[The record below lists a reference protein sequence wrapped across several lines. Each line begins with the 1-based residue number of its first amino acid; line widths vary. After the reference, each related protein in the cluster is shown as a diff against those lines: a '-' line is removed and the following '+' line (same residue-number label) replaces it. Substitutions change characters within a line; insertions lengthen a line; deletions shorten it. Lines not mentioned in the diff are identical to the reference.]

1 MSSFKSSPAFED
13 AVPSS
18 SVSPSQS
25 AQGPAATAHSAVVEP
40 TSPSPAVTRAQ
51 EALVAPAPTR
61 PVGSLHPPATLKGID
76 YQGVK
81 QGDVEWDESMGQADC
96 VLELADGLALSGH
109 SFGAKKSIAGECV
122 FQTGKFAFRQYDQV
136 S

>member
-1 MSSFKSSPAFED
+1 MSFQSSPAFED

-18 SVSPSQS
+18 SSPSSQN
-25 AQGPAATAHSAVVEP
+25 AQPPAPATSGHSAAIPADV
-40 TSPSPAVTRAQ
+40 TSPRAVRAQ
-51 EALVAPAPTR
+51 EELVAPAPPR

-76 YQGVK
+76 YEGFVE
-81 QGDVEWDESMGQADC
+81 GDVEWTEAMGQADA

-122 FQTGKFAFRQYDQV
+122 FQTGKSIV
-136 S
+136 IT